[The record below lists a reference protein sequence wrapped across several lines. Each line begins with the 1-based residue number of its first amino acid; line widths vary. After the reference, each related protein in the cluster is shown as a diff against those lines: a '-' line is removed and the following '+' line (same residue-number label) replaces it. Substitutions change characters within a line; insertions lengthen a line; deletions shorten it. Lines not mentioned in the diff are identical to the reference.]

1 MTLLTTQATA
11 YEKAPRIGLVDTA
24 RGTALIA
31 MATYHFSWDLEFM
44 GYFPPGTAETG
55 WLKIYAR
62 AIATT
67 FLFIVGVSLVLASRP
82 EIRWPSFWKRFGM
95 IAAAAAVISAATLY
109 LVPGEWIY
117 FGILHAIAAL
127 SLIGVVF
134 LRLPLPVTLL
144 VTLALLVGWI
154 ADTFVMPGVLDS
166 HLLDPKYLAWLGFA
180 ATPDRS
186 NDFVPLFPWATPF
199 FLGMSLARLAF
210 RTSLPHRLAA
220 FGTGGTW
227 FAWLGRRSLAFYL
240 IHQPV
245 LIAIAYGL
253 TFVIAPP
260 KPDPVATYLRQCNT
274 SCTVEQGEALCRS
287 FCQCTLDQLQA
298 QQLFTP
304 FQAGEVKADDERIM
318 ALASE
323 CSAKIEPAPQS
334 EPQPQPQ

>member
-1 MTLLTTQATA
+1 MTLPATEVA
-11 YEKAPRIGLVDTA
+11 ADARPPRIGLVDTA
-24 RGTALIA
+24 RGAALIA

-44 GYFPPGTAETG
+44 GYLQPGTAETG

-62 AIATT
+62 AIATV
-67 FLFIVGVSLVLASRP
+67 FLFIVGVSLVLSSRP

-117 FGILHAIAAL
+117 FGILHSIAVQ

-144 VTLALLVGWI
+144 VTLALLAAWI
-154 ADTFVMPGVLDS
+154 TDTFAMPGILDS
-166 HLLDPKYLAWLGFA
+166 HLFDPKYLAWLGFA

-186 NDFVPLFPWATPF
+186 NDFVPLFPWATSF
-199 FLGMSLARLAF
+199 FLGMSLARLAL
-210 RTSLPHRLAA
+210 RSNLPQRLAA
-220 FGTGGTW
+220 LGTGGTW
-227 FAWLGRRSLAFYL
+227 LARLGRHSLAFYL

-253 TFVIAPP
+253 TFIVAPP
-260 KPDPVATYLRQCNT
+260 KPDPAATYLRQCNT

-318 ALASE
+318 ALASQ
-323 CSAKIEPAPQS
+323 CSAEMEPAPQS
-334 EPQPQPQ
+334 QPEPRQQ

>member
-1 MTLLTTQATA
+1 MIVPATEA
-11 YEKAPRIGLVDTA
+11 AADAKPPRIGLVDTA
-24 RGTALIA
+24 RGAALIA

-44 GYFPPGTAETG
+44 GYLTPGTAESG

-67 FLFIVGVSLVLASRP
+67 FLFIVGVSLVLSSRP
-82 EIRWPSFWKRFGM
+82 DIRWPSFWKRFAM
-95 IAAAAAVISAATLY
+95 IAGAAVVISAATAY
-109 LVPGEWIY
+109 FVPGGWIY
-117 FGILHAIAAL
+117 FGILHSIAVL

-144 VTLALLVGWI
+144 VSLALFVAWI
-154 ADTFVMPGVLDS
+154 ADAFVMPGVLDS
-166 HLLDPKYLAWLGFA
+166 HLFDPKYLAWIGFA

-199 FLGMSLARLAF
+199 FLGMGLVRLSF
-210 RTSLPHRLAA
+210 RTNLPQKLASL
-220 FGTGGTW
+220 GTGGTW
-227 FAWLGRRSLAFYL
+227 LARLGRHSLAFYL

-253 TFVIAPP
+253 TFIVAPP
-260 KPDPVATYLRQCNT
+260 KPDPAATYLRQCNT
-274 SCTVEQGEALCRS
+274 SCTVEQGEALCRG

-298 QQLFTP
+298 HQLFAP

-318 ALASE
+318 ALASQ
-323 CSAKIEPAPQS
+323 CSAEIEPAPQS
-334 EPQPQPQ
+334 QPEPQQ

>member
-1 MTLLTTQATA
+1 MIVSAT
-11 YEKAPRIGLVDTA
+11 KAAAHAKPPRIGLVDTA
-24 RGTALIA
+24 RGAALLA
-31 MATYHFSWDLEFM
+31 MASYHFSWDLEFM
-44 GYFPPGTAETG
+44 GYLPPGTAETG

-67 FLFIVGVSLVLASRP
+67 FLFIVGVSLVLTSRP

-109 LVPGEWIY
+109 LVPGGWIY
-117 FGILHAIAAL
+117 FGILHSIAVL

-144 VTLALLVGWI
+144 VTLALFVAWI
-154 ADTFVMPGVLDS
+154 TDTFVMPGVLGS
-166 HLLDPKYLAWLGFA
+166 HLFDPKYLAWLGFA

-186 NDFVPLFPWATPF
+186 NDYVPLFPWATPL

-210 RTSLPHRLAA
+210 RANLPQRLAA
-220 FGTGGTW
+220 LGTGGTW
-227 FAWLGRRSLAFYL
+227 LARLGRHSLAFYL

-245 LIAIAYGL
+245 LIAIAYAL
-253 TFVIAPP
+253 TFIVAPP

-318 ALASE
+318 ALASQ
-323 CSAKIEPAPQS
+323 CSAQIEPTPQ
-334 EPQPQPQ
+334 Q